1 MRTRSPREEKMKRRL
16 FMRTGVIGPLAVA
29 GEPVF
34 AQIPSGDGKTYML
47 VSGTWCGGWFMRP
60 LADELR
66 VKGHRVFAP
75 TNTGLGERKHL
86 LSQNIT
92 LDTFIIDVMNVIEAE
107 ELRDVI
113 LVGHSSAGLPIT
125 GVADRMPDR
134 IRHLVYLD
142 GVLAQ
147 SGQNFLDSWPPD
159 MAETRRK
166 AVTEINGVRV
176 LVPPSAGPGTP
187 ENPVV
192 AWFYRRLTPQPFA
205 TFETPLVLG
214 HPVGNGLPCTYVA
227 FTKSPNPA
235 LEPSRTWVRSQ
246 KDWHWAELPQNH
258 PAPAFAPKEV
268 AQILAGIS

>member
-1 MRTRSPREEKMKRRL
+1 MKRRIL
-16 FMRTGVIGPLAVA
+16 MRTGVISPIAIAGGPA
-29 GEPVF
+29 F
-34 AQIPSGDGKTYML
+34 AQTSGGGGKTYVL

-66 VKGHRVFAP
+66 ALGHRVFAP

-107 ELRDVI
+107 ELKDII
-113 LVGHSSAGLPIT
+113 LVGHSSAGLAIT

-142 GVLAQ
+142 AVLAQ

-159 MAETRRK
+159 LAETRRK

-176 LVPPSAGPGTP
+176 LAPPSAGPGAQ

-192 AWFYRRLTPQPFA
+192 AWFYRQLTPHPFA
-205 TFETPLVLG
+205 TFETPLMLA
-214 HPVGNGLPCTYVA
+214 HPFGNGRPCTYVA
-227 FTKSPNPA
+227 FIKTPNPA

-246 KDWHWAELPQNH
+246 KDWHWAELLQNH

-268 AQILAGIS
+268 AQLLVDIG